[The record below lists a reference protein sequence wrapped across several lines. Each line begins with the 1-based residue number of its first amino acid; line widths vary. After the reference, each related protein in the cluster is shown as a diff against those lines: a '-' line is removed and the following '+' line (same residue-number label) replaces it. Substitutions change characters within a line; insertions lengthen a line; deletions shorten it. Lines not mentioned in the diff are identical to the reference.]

1 MQKSEETHQAL
12 QQKQVNV
19 YTRDKQ
25 LGSNI
30 SKQFDNKEEVDS
42 QMGKLE
48 VTSGGW
54 GGQEGHY
61 GWGRRGGDDW
71 SKIRSG
77 IYHTRWRIQPIFF
90 NN

>member
-54 GGQEGHY
+54 LRCSYFILYLVE
-61 GWGRRGGDDW
+61 
-71 SKIRSG
+71 
-77 IYHTRWRIQPIFF
+77 F
-90 NN
+90 